1 MNKEA
6 FERGFLKAALYNGVQ
21 PLVAVNLLKQAFNLD
36 TSLAALKSSVPDN
49 FSQIAPQTLT
59 GLGIGGATGALTGA
73 VTGKKGHKVQQAL
86 IDGGLVAA
94 TGGLAGAATGMY
106 GIGNDKFNATKGT
119 LGTGISAVT
128 LAKQRY
134 NQAVHNLNPGN
145 WFSNLFSS
153 PAPTPGV
160 EDPEMKLLL
169 AKQEAMHSPD
179 TSFLHGLMG
188 SDDPTT
194 GGVLESEN
202 NTPEGLAERLKLTG
216 LMQ

>member
-86 IDGGLVAA
+86 IDGGLGAA

-128 LAKQRY
+128 LAKQF
-134 NQAVHNLNPGN
+134 N
-145 WFSNLFSS
+145 NLFSS
-153 PAPTPGV
+153 SAPMPGV
-160 EDPEMKLLL
+160 ENPEMKLLL
-169 AKQEAMHSPD
+169 AKQKAMHSPD